1 MKNIAALRLIGI
13 FMFLASCAK
22 NQDAANEPPLQKN
35 AVPVAVARADK
46 MIWLPADSVVLNGSG
61 SSGNDHEQLI
71 YQWTQLEGP
80 GPALIDHPDSAI
92 ATARGLIRG
101 AYDFQLT
108 VTDKSQH
115 SSKASLKVLVN
126 DTSSATRLSNYHP
139 NVVFYFR
146 DPTGG
151 LDTAKLCGIE
161 GFAPRIV
168 LARVKI
174 ANYPDAE
181 IEGFWSQS
189 CSPSC
194 PISSMYIDAT
204 AYGSFELPPGTYTW
218 TAESVATNLKG
229 LPLVPE
235 SFVQYWA
242 TPHHAEGTIK
252 VMTKDDCIIMEI
264 KF

>member
-13 FMFLASCAK
+13 FIFLASCGK
-22 NQDAANEPPLQKN
+22 NQDSLNDPPLQKN
-35 AVPVAVARADK
+35 AVPVAVARANK
-46 MIWLPADSVVLNGSG
+46 LVWLPEDSVVLNGSE
-61 SSGNDHEQLI
+61 SSDRDHDQLI
-71 YQWTQLEGP
+71 YQWSQLVGP
-80 GPALIDHPDSAI
+80 APALIDHPDSAI
-92 ATARGLIRG
+92 VTARGLFPG

-108 VTDKSQH
+108 VTDKSQQ
-115 SSKASLKVLVN
+115 SSKTSLRVEVT

-139 NVVFYFR
+139 NVLFYFR

-151 LDTAKLCGIE
+151 LDTAKLCAIE
-161 GFAPRIV
+161 SFAPRVV

-189 CSPSC
+189 CSPWC

-204 AYGSFELPPGTYTW
+204 AYGSFELPPGTYSW
-218 TAESVATNLKG
+218 TAESVTTNLKG
-229 LPLVPE
+229 LPQVPD

-242 TPHHAEGTIK
+242 NPHQAAGTIK
-252 VMTKDDCIIMEI
+252 VLSKDDCILMEI